1 MSLGQKPVIVALAP
15 QEVLRLEVLLADKN
29 PDEAWTF
36 LRELYEKVRDQTIR
50 GTRSHLDK

>member
-36 LRELYEKVRDQTIR
+36 LRELYEKVRDQTTR
-50 GTRSHLDK
+50 GIRSHLDK